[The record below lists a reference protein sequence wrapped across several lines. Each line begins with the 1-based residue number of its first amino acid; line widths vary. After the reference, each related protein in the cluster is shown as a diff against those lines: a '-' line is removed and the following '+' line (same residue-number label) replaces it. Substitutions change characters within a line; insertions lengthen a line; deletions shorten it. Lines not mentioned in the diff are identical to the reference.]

1 MILDQPTLL
10 CVANFPANTGFAWT
24 FIEGLYAQVADRL
37 ASRGIRTLVCYP
49 GITSPPETLRG
60 SSATAITL
68 SLPPENRADLMA
80 LLRTIRANRVSTLY
94 LTDRPTRHWTY
105 PLLRLAG
112 IGRIVVHDH
121 TSGARTIPRG
131 LKRGI
136 KWLAARVPFYNADLV
151 IAVSEFVANRQ
162 RTVTLTPPSRVR
174 RIWNGVPLPPLDGP
188 IERCGVEPGRPVI
201 FCAGRAT
208 PEKGI
213 AGLLRAF
220 DLMERGPAFQPVLVY
235 AGDGPE
241 LPALREL
248 AASLTFASDVRI
260 LGYRKDVAALTRG
273 ADLCVVPSVWAEAFS
288 LAVIQAMAAGKPVVA
303 TSVGGIPEVM
313 PSAEYG
319 CLVAAGNVTELARQ
333 IERLLRDSE
342 GSRQIGA
349 RARDRVAKHFR
360 PEAQITALEEALL
373 GGLGEG
379 PR

>member
-37 ASRGIRTLVCYP
+37 ASRGIRTLVSYP
-49 GITSPPETLRG
+49 RITSPPETLRG

-68 SLPPENRADLMA
+68 SLSPENRAGLLV

-121 TSGARTIPRG
+121 TSGIRTIPQG

-162 RTVTLTPPSRVR
+162 RTATLTPSSRVQ
-174 RIWNGVPLPPLDGP
+174 RIWNGVPLAPSDGP
-188 IERCGVEPGRPVI
+188 VERCGVEPGRPVI

-213 AGLLRAF
+213 GDLLAAF
-220 DLMERGPAFQPVLVY
+220 DLIERGSALQPVLVY

-248 AASLTFASDVRI
+248 AASLTFASDVRM

-273 ADLCVVPSVWAEAFS
+273 ADLCVVPSVWADAFP
-288 LAVIQAMAAGKPVVA
+288 LAVMQAMAAGKPVVA
-303 TSVGGIPEVM
+303 TSVGGIPEM
-313 PSAEYG
+313 IPSPDYG
-319 CLVAAGNVTELARQ
+319 CLVAAGIVRELARQ
-333 IERLLRDSE
+333 IERLLRDPE
-342 GSRQIGA
+342 GGRQMGA
-349 RARDRVAKHFR
+349 RGRGRVAEHFR
-360 PEAQITALEEALL
+360 PEAQITALEAALVPERR
-373 GGLGEG
+373 EG